1 MAKLR
6 SFRDRGERD
15 PWLRFLAAGGLVL
28 GCFLIGLAALG
39 FLAGVAMLVD
49 NRMPYGGLGL
59 GAALVWSL
67 GLLFSGVQSI
77 ALGSFLRLM
86 IYVEENTRATAQAL
100 DRMAKEAEPKPA
112 FDANAMFLT

>member
-6 SFRDRGERD
+6 SFRDRGERY
-15 PWLRFLAAGGLVL
+15 PWLRFLATCGLVL
-28 GCFLIGLAALG
+28 GCGLIGLAVLG
-39 FLAGVAMLVD
+39 LLAGVAMLGD

-67 GLLFSGVQSI
+67 GLLFSGVQAI

-86 IYVEENTRATAQAL
+86 IHVEENTRATAQAL
-100 DRMAKEAEPKPA
+100 DRLAKEAEPKPA